1 MPSPRARRR
10 AGRRVPMRDVLK
22 KVALGVGLAM
32 ALPRLLWFGV
42 CAPVLG
48 RDRAFEGAMQGLARS
63 PGLRGVLMRRGFLS
77 VVLAACHPTVTVGY
91 GVLMSKTGAT
101 LGENVYV
108 GPGCSLGLVSL
119 EQDVLLADGVRI
131 PSGGHTHAL
140 ADAAVPIR
148 EQGGTPTRVRVGRGT
163 WIGSGAVI
171 MADIGANCVIGA
183 GAVVTKPMPDNVVA
197 VGVPAKVIRVRA

>member
-1 MPSPRARRR
+1 
-10 AGRRVPMRDVLK
+10 MRDVIK
-22 KVALGVGLAM
+22 KVALGAGLAM
-32 ALPRLLWFGV
+32 ALPRLAWFGV
-42 CAPVLG
+42 CAPILG

-63 PGLRGVLMRRGFLS
+63 PGLRGVLMRRAFLS
-77 VVLAACHPTVTVGY
+77 VVLAACHPSVTVGY

-131 PSGGHTHAL
+131 PSGGHTHTST
-140 ADAAVPIR
+140 DVSVPIR
-148 EQGGTPTRVRVGRGT
+148 AQDGAPTRVRVGRGT

-171 MADIGANCVIGA
+171 LADVGANCVIGA

-197 VGVPAKVIRVRA
+197 VGVPAKAIRVRA